1 MKMHLACCITILIS
15 FLVSCYTE
23 EIADNFVK
31 TEHSNNWAVLVDTSR
46 FWFNYRHVA
55 NVLSIYRSV
64 KRLGIPDSQIILMIA
79 DDMACNPRNP
89 RPATVFNNIKQH
101 INVYGDDV
109 EVDYR
114 GYEVTVENFVRLLT
128 GRLAQGT
135 PRSKKLLTDEG
146 SNILIYLTGHGGNGF
161 LKFQDSEEITSQELG
176 DALEQ
181 MWQKRRY
188 HEILFVVDTCQASSM
203 YEKFYSPNILA
214 VASSLVGE
222 DSLSHH
228 VDPAI
233 GVYIID
239 RYTYYALNFLEKVEP
254 SSIKTLGEF
263 LKVCPRDYCLSTVG
277 VRRDLFRRD
286 PDKVPILNNSR
297 LTHSVMPI
305 EHSPTRI
312 GTQSSDTQ
320 SLIDLPIPEDMASN
334 QQEQTLAD
342 VLVPSASI
350 EAATYAKIP
359 PFWKENPALWFAQA
373 LTQLI
378 GSKKIHSTAY
388 HPASNGMIERWHRT
402 LKAAIICHN
411 NQEWVDILPMVLLG
425 LRTSIKENKRLRQN
439 IRSIRPIP
447 ASHHRKDKSF
457 FLQDLKDCTHVFVRV
472 DSVRKPLEPPHE
484 GPFQVLQ
491 RITDK
496 VFEVDVNGKPTTIST
511 ERLKPAFFEATDPVD
526 LSSGSVPSTSQSTPL
541 RSYQG
546 PKKVHFVA

>member
-1 MKMHLACCITILIS
+1 MFVSFVSTRKLTYAYGQISENTVDMLHDVDTDFSCGAVVPHVGGTSLWFNLEQSLITATLTTFPVIKVKLHLQ
-15 FLVSCYTE
+15 VP
-23 EIADNFVK
+23 DNFAK

-128 GRLAQGT
+128 GRLAQET

-222 DSLSHH
+222 DSLS
-228 VDPAI
+228 VSK
-233 GVYIID
+233 
-239 RYTYYALNFLEKVEP
+239 N
-254 SSIKTLGEF
+254 
-263 LKVCPRDYCLSTVG
+263 
-277 VRRDLFRRD
+277 
-286 PDKVPILNNSR
+286 
-297 LTHSVMPI
+297 
-305 EHSPTRI
+305 
-312 GTQSSDTQ
+312 
-320 SLIDLPIPEDMASN
+320 
-334 QQEQTLAD
+334 
-342 VLVPSASI
+342 
-350 EAATYAKIP
+350 AK
-359 PFWKENPALWFAQA
+359 
-373 LTQLI
+373 
-378 GSKKIHSTAY
+378 S
-388 HPASNGMIERWHRT
+388 
-402 LKAAIICHN
+402 
-411 NQEWVDILPMVLLG
+411 
-425 LRTSIKENKRLRQN
+425 
-439 IRSIRPIP
+439 
-447 ASHHRKDKSF
+447 
-457 FLQDLKDCTHVFVRV
+457 
-472 DSVRKPLEPPHE
+472 
-484 GPFQVLQ
+484 
-491 RITDK
+491 
-496 VFEVDVNGKPTTIST
+496 
-511 ERLKPAFFEATDPVD
+511 
-526 LSSGSVPSTSQSTPL
+526 
-541 RSYQG
+541 
-546 PKKVHFVA
+546 

>member
-1 MKMHLACCITILIS
+1 MDECYFSNCIKDAFNILRHGADFSLGIVLHVGGTYPIVNLLYIICFS
-15 FLVSCYTE
+15 FSSVIFILQIPE
-23 EIADNFVK
+23 NFAK

-128 GRLAQGT
+128 GRLAQET

-222 DSLSHH
+222 DSLS
-228 VDPAI
+228 VSNN
-233 GVYIID
+233 YKIID
-239 RYTYYALNFLEKVEP
+239 HIL
-254 SSIKTLGEF
+254 F
-263 LKVCPRDYCLSTVG
+263 LKRLP
-277 VRRDLFRRD
+277 
-286 PDKVPILNNSR
+286 LNYPECV
-297 LTHSVMPI
+297 L
-305 EHSPTRI
+305 RI
-312 GTQSSDTQ
+312 S
-320 SLIDLPIPEDMASN
+320 
-334 QQEQTLAD
+334 
-342 VLVPSASI
+342 
-350 EAATYAKIP
+350 
-359 PFWKENPALWFAQA
+359 
-373 LTQLI
+373 
-378 GSKKIHSTAY
+378 
-388 HPASNGMIERWHRT
+388 
-402 LKAAIICHN
+402 
-411 NQEWVDILPMVLLG
+411 
-425 LRTSIKENKRLRQN
+425 
-439 IRSIRPIP
+439 
-447 ASHHRKDKSF
+447 
-457 FLQDLKDCTHVFVRV
+457 
-472 DSVRKPLEPPHE
+472 
-484 GPFQVLQ
+484 
-491 RITDK
+491 
-496 VFEVDVNGKPTTIST
+496 
-511 ERLKPAFFEATDPVD
+511 
-526 LSSGSVPSTSQSTPL
+526 
-541 RSYQG
+541 
-546 PKKVHFVA
+546 